1 MDWGAESGQNA
12 RFDKMNRS
20 LVQVIAPELRLDRD
34 HHFCIAM
41 ANNLVLSN
49 LERKQQSRV
58 SSSAWFLWKM
68 ITWINTRFPTLP
80 RATNNTAAACGKAQ
94 HLLPKSHPHFWALY
108 LFIMSLAK
116 LTSISTKTLSLILER
131 QRLQTLPSFSSS
143 SETSAP
149 RTNTLH
155 LPQITRN
162 LGQLKSGILALEA
175 REGRSEA
182 VGLLR
187 NQYDRMRGMLG
198 EDANIERYE

>member
-1 MDWGAESGQNA
+1 
-12 RFDKMNRS
+12 
-20 LVQVIAPELRLDRD
+20 
-34 HHFCIAM
+34 
-41 ANNLVLSN
+41 
-49 LERKQQSRV
+49 
-58 SSSAWFLWKM
+58 
-68 ITWINTRFPTLP
+68 
-80 RATNNTAAACGKAQ
+80 
-94 HLLPKSHPHFWALY
+94 
-108 LFIMSLAK
+108 MSLAK